1 MGIPKEEL
9 HRLID
14 ALPERNT
21 TRAKR
26 YLERLLKEQLPISP
40 ASPRP
45 DNKPYYIK
53 PNCPKC
59 GALLVLADIL
69 ENPDVKE
76 EEIWHDEFMCP
87 SCRDGTYMDW
97 PDSEWQDIEEAI
109 QTRTKGQVQDWNDV
123 KRELELCS
131 D

>member
-26 YLERLLKEQLPISP
+26 YLEGLLKEQPPVSP
-40 ASPRP
+40 ASTRP
-45 DNKPYYIK
+45 GNKPHYIK
-53 PNCPKC
+53 PTCPEC

-69 ENPDVKE
+69 ENPDVAE

-97 PDSEWQDIEEAI
+97 PDSEWQEIEEAI
-109 QTRTKGQVQDWNDV
+109 QTRAKGQVQDWNDV
-123 KRELELCS
+123 KRELGLCG

>member
-14 ALPERNT
+14 ALPEQNT

-45 DNKPYYIK
+45 GNKPYYIK

-69 ENPDVKE
+69 ENPDVEE

-97 PDSEWQDIEEAI
+97 PDSEWQEIEEVI

-123 KRELELCS
+123 KRELGLCS